1 MKRSVRAISIAAGL
15 LILGIT
21 VAFAEPITFEYRGT
35 VNWVQDDP
43 GAYSKAPASVGDLV
57 VFTYTFQ
64 SETPNTASLPWRGD
78 YMNQGPLQAT
88 IYHEGLAAA
97 SWTISSVGIIIRDNM
112 PTDVSG
118 YLGWDDAYDVS
129 GYIPD
134 PTEGLPFAIASRLYL
149 LEHGVL
155 YVPDEITS
163 TFLPLIPPDPALF
176 SSRGISFSRMAAIP
190 SSGGSYS
197 IIQDWYIGATI
208 ESGYTKVPE
217 PGSLLLLGMGLAAVA
232 SIRSKKKKHA

>member
-1 MKRSVRAISIAAGL
+1 MKRSVRAISIAVGL

-21 VAFAEPITFEYRGT
+21 VAFAEPITFEYQGT

-43 GAYSKAPASVGDLV
+43 KAYTKAPVSVGDLV

-88 IYHEGLAAA
+88 IYHEGLAVA
-97 SWTISSVGIIIRDNM
+97 SWTISSVDIIIRDNM
-112 PTDVSG
+112 PTAVSG
-118 YLGWDDAYDVS
+118 YPGHDDAYDVS
-129 GYIPD
+129 GYVPD
-134 PTEGLPFAIASRLYL
+134 PAEGLPFAVGARLGL
-149 LEHGVL
+149 SEHDSMYFPGA
-155 YVPDEITS
+155 IKT
-163 TFLPLIPPDPALF
+163 TALPLDPPDPAVF
-176 SSRGISFSRMAAIP
+176 SSRSLNLSRMAAVP
-190 SSGGSYS
+190 LGGGSYS

-217 PGSLLLLGMGLAAVA
+217 PSTLLLLGMGFIGLAGTH
-232 SIRSKKKKHA
+232 IRFGR